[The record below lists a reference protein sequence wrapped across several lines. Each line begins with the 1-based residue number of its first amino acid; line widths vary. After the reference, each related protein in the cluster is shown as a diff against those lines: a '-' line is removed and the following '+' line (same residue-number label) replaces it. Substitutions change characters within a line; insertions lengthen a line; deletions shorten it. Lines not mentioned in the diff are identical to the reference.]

1 MDLERL
7 YSYFF
12 GIDCFFLI
20 SWVLLVAVAGVIVF
34 RDDLLLR
41 TKDALPTDSNRSGN

>member
-12 GIDCFFLI
+12 EIDCFFLI
-20 SWVLLVAVAGVIVF
+20 SCVLLVAIAGVIVF
-34 RDDLLLR
+34 RDDLSLR
-41 TKDALPTDSNRSGN
+41 TKDALQVDSDSSGN